1 MAKKKSNDGE
11 KMPQT
16 GNLFDFETGE
26 KISSSDTK
34 KSTTD
39 SIKRGVAVQTIV
51 FDADTGEIMRD
62 QTRLSRSDNGKD
74 WNIMY
79 QLTLYQLA
87 TDKTLTRADLA
98 TYMYILANMDY
109 QCKFATTKRDMSE
122 KLHLSYRQLLASL
135 EVLKKRDYIR
145 EGRVNGMV
153 VLFANPEFA
162 TRGKDKGK
170 LLKAYENLPKEVIE
184 RLSEQA
190 AIQEALESF

>member
-11 KMPQT
+11 LMPQMS
-16 GNLFDFETGE
+16 NLFDFKTGE
-26 KISSSDTK
+26 QIQSSEVQRPESE
-34 KSTTD
+34 
-39 SIKRGVAVQTIV
+39 SIKKGVAVQTIV
-51 FDADTGEIMRD
+51 FDADTGEVLRD

-79 QLTLYQLA
+79 QLTLYKLS

-109 QCKFATTKRDMSE
+109 QCKFSTTMKDMAE
-122 KLHLSYRQLLASL
+122 RLHLSPPQLRAS
-135 EVLKKRDYIR
+135 VDKLKQRDFIKESR
-145 EGRVNGMV
+145 FNGMKTFFV
-153 VLFANPEFA
+153 NPEYV

-170 LLKAYENLPKEVIE
+170 LLKTYEDLPKEVIE

-190 AIQEALESF
+190 AIEEALASF

>member
-1 MAKKKSNDGE
+1 MANKKSKDGG
-11 KMPQT
+11 KNAPMS
-16 GNLFDFETGE
+16 NLFDFSTGE
-26 KISSSDTK
+26 RIQSEK
-34 KSTTD
+34 KRIGIQTT
-39 SIKRGVAVQTIV
+39 V
-51 FDADTGEIMRD
+51 FDADTGEILRD

-109 QCKFATTKRDMSE
+109 QCKFATTKRDMAE
-122 KLHLSYRQLLASL
+122 KLHLSYRQMLASL

-145 EGRVNGMV
+145 ESRVNGISAF
-153 VLFANPEFA
+153 FANPEYA

-170 LLKAYENLPKEVIE
+170 LLKAYDSIPQEVIE
-184 RLSEQA
+184 RISEQA
-190 AIQEALESF
+190 AVTKAVEEALESF